1 MPASLAEKQPLVN
14 EILLTRQPY
23 GHTLHHSQCFSPD
36 DEWLV
41 YDTRNDDTQI
51 ISTGRIEMVH
61 VKTGQVRLLYAAPR
75 QGPFG
80 PGVGA
85 ATFSPAEPRVIF
97 IHGPRQA
104 SEARP
109 YGFTR
114 RTGVAIDVERP
125 GQPVWMDAR
134 DLVPPFTPGA
144 LRGGTHAHSWSG
156 DGAWISFTYNDYIM
170 EQLSKI
176 NPAVQDLRTVGVMV
190 PGRVSVTPDG
200 NLENHNGE
208 MFSMAVVQVQEDPA
222 WGSDEIDRAY
232 DEGWIGMNGY
242 RKADGTWQQR
252 ALAFQGQV
260 RDAAG
265 KPKAEVFVVDL
276 PGDLTVAQPGQPLAG
291 TPERRPAVPAG
302 LSQRRITFTDKGVQ
316 GPRHWLRST
325 PDGRAI
331 GFLSPDAAGH
341 TQIFTV
347 SPNGGPVVALTQHP
361 FPVQGPFNFSPNRP
375 LVAYIADNSIFIT
388 HLDTKQS
395 RRLTARQPHAARPV
409 GSVCWSNRGRHL
421 SYNRY
426 IGEGPNRFLQVCL
439 LDLSGILGV

>member
-1 MPASLAEKQPLVN
+1 MPVN
-14 EILLTRQPY
+14 EIQLTHQPY

-36 DEWLV
+36 DAWLV
-41 YDTRNDDTQI
+41 YDTRNDDTRI
-51 ISTGRIEMVH
+51 ISTGRIEMVQ
-61 VKTGQVRLLYAAPR
+61 VQTGEVRLLYGVPGQTA
-75 QGPFG
+75 FG

-85 ATFSPAEPRVIF
+85 ATFSPAAPRVIF
-97 IHGPRQA
+97 IHGLRNA
-104 SEARP
+104 SETQP

-114 RTGVAIDVERP
+114 RTGVAIEVQRP
-125 GQPVWMDAR
+125 GQPMFMDAR

-170 EQLSKI
+170 EQLNKI

-190 PGRVSVTPDG
+190 PGRVFVAPDG
-200 NLENHNGE
+200 TLENHSGE
-208 MFSMAVVQVQEDPA
+208 MFSVVVAQVQENPA
-222 WGSDEIDRAY
+222 WGSDEIDRAF

-265 KPKAEVFVVDL
+265 KTKAEVFVVDL
-276 PGDLTVAQPGQPLAG
+276 PDDLTVAEAGQPLAG
-291 TPERRPAVPAG
+291 TAAQRPAVPAG
-302 LSQRRITFTDKGVQ
+302 VRQRRITYTAKGML
-316 GPRHWLRST
+316 GPRHWLRTT

-331 GFLSPDAAGH
+331 GFLAPDAAGH

-347 SPNGGPVVALTQHP
+347 SPNGGPIAPLTQNP

-388 HLDTKQS
+388 HLETKKS
-395 RRLTARQPHAARPV
+395 RRLTARQPDVSRPV
-409 GSVCWSNRGRHL
+409 GGVCWSNRGRHL
-421 SYNRY
+421 TYNRY
-426 IGEGPNRFLQVCL
+426 VGEKPIRFLQVFL